1 MDYNPS
7 CAFVDYMNLIE
18 LSSTERTT
26 HNPKGFARALQSA
39 RQLLGAVPQKALP
52 HQPAVLVE
60 HLLSTIT
67 FRRETVCEQIRAGG
81 IQPRWLLADGFL
93 RDCLVDVQDLCLGL
107 SLIPPLPPHEGSGK
121 GAQK

>member
-93 RDCLVDVQDLCLGL
+93 RDCLVDVQDLC
-107 SLIPPLPPHEGSGK
+107 PWPQPHPAAPAARGVR
-121 GAQK
+121 